1 MAHTHGSVNILF
13 MYING
18 LGIPHTVHYTGH
30 NGPDPALAAAATVL
44 VNSSSTDQ
52 EVLTMSADPTTPS
65 ESSPSLPR
73 GYKTVT
79 EFAADVLGGHH
90 NADQWLKSPN
100 QALGKARPMDLLAT
114 QAGTRQ
120 VLGVLTAIQ
129 YGGAV

>member
-52 EVLTMSADPTTPS
+52 EVLTMSADPT
-65 ESSPSLPR
+65 LPR

-79 EFAADVLGGHH
+79 EFAADVLGGHQ

-100 QALGKARPMDLLAT
+100 QALGKARPMDLL
-114 QAGTRQ
+114 GTEIGARQ
-120 VLGVLTAIQ
+120 VLGVLTSIQ
-129 YGGAV
+129 CGGVV